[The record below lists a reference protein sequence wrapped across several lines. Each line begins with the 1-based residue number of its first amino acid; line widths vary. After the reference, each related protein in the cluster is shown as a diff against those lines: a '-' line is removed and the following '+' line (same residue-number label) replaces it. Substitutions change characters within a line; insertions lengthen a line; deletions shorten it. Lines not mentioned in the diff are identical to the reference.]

1 MSRTRIL
8 IAMFGLVVMGLP
20 LLAEEPSTTQP
31 AVIDATDTEALKAA
45 LGKEVVV
52 EGYISKAEWSRS
64 GRVMNIEFLDSV
76 LLGAVFER
84 QRAKLDEAFGGDL
97 AAALR
102 DAKAR
107 FRGKLIEYG
116 GYVESLKGRP
126 QIIINSASQ
135 ITILQPAPPT
145 TSQGQ

>member
-1 MSRTRIL
+1 MSSTKH
-8 IAMFGLVVMGLP
+8 AMLVLLLTCNL
-20 LLAEEPSTTQP
+20 LLAEQPSTTEP
-31 AVIDATDTEALKAA
+31 AVIAATDTEALKAA
-45 LGKEVVV
+45 IGSQVVV
-52 EGYISKAEWSRS
+52 EGYISKAAWSRS

-102 DAKAR
+102 DAKVR
-107 FRGKLIEYG
+107 LKGRLIEYG

-126 QIIINSASQ
+126 QIIINDASQ
-135 ITILQPAPPT
+135 ITILQPAPPPT
-145 TSQGQ
+145 TQQQ